1 MTGPSE
7 KDIKEI
13 RWRVEGIDG
22 SVDLLVRANRKQILS
37 DLMDFFG
44 RSKERVRVFLEID
57 GQKSVEGI
65 VKSLQIG
72 QPHVSRRITELK
84 NEGLIELASITAEG
98 HHIYRKTS
106 KVKILGLDSE
116 LRKTFKM

>member
-37 DLMDFFG
+37 DLIDFFG

-84 NEGLIELASITAEG
+84 NEGLIELASITEG
-98 HHIYRKTS
+98 RYIYRKTS
-106 KVKILGLDSE
+106 KVNILGLDSE